1 LEERE
6 RRSNLK
12 TGSVIVFFPSP
23 HRGEGKGE
31 GQMKKSIVV
40 STPEAKFSA
49 LAFKEDFA
57 RSIKKVAEL
66 DYEGVEL
73 AIRDPDKVDEE
84 RITKL
89 VKSYHLEVPA
99 IGTGQAYGEEG
110 LSFSHP
116 HPEIRKRAVNRI
128 KDHINFAAKFSAQVI
143 IGLIRGKVEEGV
155 SQEDAEKWT
164 LDCIRECARK
174 AQELGVSLTIEP
186 LNRYETNFLNTIAE
200 TINFVK
206 KVNLSNIGILIDTF
220 HMNIEEVSMYESIRN
235 SKNYLSHVHVAD
247 SNRWAPGSGHLDF
260 THIIKTLE
268 EIDYKDYI
276 SAEILPLPDPDS
288 AARLA
293 IEHLRG
299 IS

>member
-1 LEERE
+1 
-6 RRSNLK
+6 
-12 TGSVIVFFPSP
+12 
-23 HRGEGKGE
+23 
-31 GQMKKSIVV
+31 MKKSMVV

-49 LAFKEDFA
+49 LAFKEDFS

-66 DYEGVEL
+66 GYEGVEL
-73 AIRDPDKVDEE
+73 AIRDPDKVDQE

-116 HPEIRKRAVNRI
+116 HLEIRKRAVNRI

-155 SQEDAEKWT
+155 SREDAEKWT
-164 LDCIRECARK
+164 LDCIGDCARK
-174 AQELGVSLTIEP
+174 AQELGVSLTVEP

-200 TINFVK
+200 TISFIK
-206 KVNLSNIGILIDTF
+206 KMNLSNIGVLIDTF
-220 HMNIEEVSMYESIRN
+220 HMNIEEASIYESIKK
-235 SKNYLSHVHVAD
+235 SKSYLSHVHVAD

-260 THIIKTLE
+260 TRIIKTLE
-268 EIDYKDYI
+268 EIDYKGYI
-276 SAEILPLPDPDS
+276 SAEILPLPNPDS
-288 AARLA
+288 AASLA

-299 IS
+299 MV

>member
-1 LEERE
+1 
-6 RRSNLK
+6 
-12 TGSVIVFFPSP
+12 
-23 HRGEGKGE
+23 
-31 GQMKKSIVV
+31 MKKSIVV

-66 DYEGVEL
+66 GYEGVEL
-73 AIRDPDKVDEE
+73 AIRDPDKVDEKKIS
-84 RITKL
+84 RL

-116 HPEIRKRAVNRI
+116 QFGIRKRTVNRI

-143 IGLIRGKVEEGV
+143 IGLIRGKVEKSV
-155 SQEDAEKWT
+155 SREDAEQWT

-174 AQELGVSLTIEP
+174 AQKLGVFLTIEP
-186 LNRYETNFLNTIAE
+186 LNRYETNLLNTIAE
-200 TINFVK
+200 TINFIK
-206 KVNLSNIGILIDTF
+206 KIDAVNIGILIDTF
-220 HMNIEEVSMYESIRN
+220 HMNIEEVSIYESIRK

-247 SNRWAPGSGHLDF
+247 SNRWSPGSGHLDF
-260 THIIKTLE
+260 TRIIKTLK
-268 EIDYKDYI
+268 EIDYKGYI

-288 AARLA
+288 AAILA

-299 IS
+299 IN

>member
-1 LEERE
+1 
-6 RRSNLK
+6 
-12 TGSVIVFFPSP
+12 
-23 HRGEGKGE
+23 
-31 GQMKKSIVV
+31 MKKSIVV

-57 RSIKKVAEL
+57 RSIKKVAGL
-66 DYEGVEL
+66 GYEGVEL
-73 AIRDPDKVDEE
+73 AIRDPDKVDQGK
-84 RITKL
+84 ITKL

-116 HPEIRKRAVNRI
+116 RFEIRKRAVERI
-128 KDHINFAAKFSAQVI
+128 KNHVNFAAKFSAQVI

-155 SQEDAEKWT
+155 SREKAEKWT

-174 AQELGVSLTIEP
+174 AQGLGVSLTIEP

-200 TINFVK
+200 TVRFIK
-206 KVNLSNIGILIDTF
+206 KIDLSNIGILIDTF
-220 HMNIEEVSMYESIRN
+220 HMNMEEVSINESIKN

-260 THIIKTLE
+260 PRIIKTLE
-268 EIDYKDYI
+268 EIDYKGYI

-288 AARLA
+288 AASLA
-293 IEHLRG
+293 IKHLRR